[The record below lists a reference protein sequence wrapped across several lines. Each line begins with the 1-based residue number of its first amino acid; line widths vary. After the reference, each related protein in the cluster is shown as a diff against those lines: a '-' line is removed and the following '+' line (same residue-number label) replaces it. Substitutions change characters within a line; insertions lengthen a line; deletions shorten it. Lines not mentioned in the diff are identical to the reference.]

1 MVANVVAD
9 NAGLIT
15 FNVTLLLQIVI
26 FVLMAWFLWRY
37 AWGPVVRILAKREER
52 IESGLRAAEESEK
65 RLAQVTDEVQR
76 VLDEA
81 RSQAREIITRA
92 HQEATADADEVR
104 NRGRRDAEA
113 ELQKA
118 LADIAA
124 ERDRAVQDIRNE
136 MASLIVEAAGRI
148 IGQSIDEK
156 AHQRLIEESLE
167 KVTAG

>member
-1 MVANVVAD
+1 VLANVVAD
-9 NAGLIT
+9 AGLIT

-26 FVLMAWFLWRY
+26 FVLMAWLLWRY
-37 AWGPVVRILAKREER
+37 AWGPLVKVLQKREER

-65 RLAQVTDEVQR
+65 RLAQVTEEVQR
-76 VLDEA
+76 VLDDA

-113 ELQKA
+113 EAQKA
-118 LADIAA
+118 LNDIAA
-124 ERDRAVQDIRNE
+124 ERDRAVQEIRNE
-136 MASLIVEAAGRI
+136 MAALIVEAASRI
-148 IGQSIDEK
+148 IGQSIDERT
-156 AHQRLIEESLE
+156 HQRLIDESLE

>member
-1 MVANVVAD
+1 VVSTVVAE
-9 NAGLIT
+9 AGLIT

-26 FVLMAWFLWRY
+26 FVLMALFLWRG
-37 AWGPVVRILAKREER
+37 AWGPLVRNLQKREDR

-76 VLDEA
+76 ILDDA
-81 RSQAREIITRA
+81 RGQAREIITRA

-113 ELQKA
+113 EAQKA

-124 ERDRAVQDIRNE
+124 ERDRALQELR
-136 MASLIVEAAGRI
+136 AQTAALIVEAAGKI
-148 IGQSIDEK
+148 IGQSIDQRT
-156 AHQRLIEESLE
+156 HQRLIEESLE

>member
-1 MVANVVAD
+1 VVSTVVAE
-9 NAGLIT
+9 AGLIT
-15 FNVTLLLQIVI
+15 FNATLILQIVI
-26 FVLMAWFLWRY
+26 FVLVALFLWRY
-37 AWGPVVRILAKREER
+37 AWGPLVRVLDKRAER

-65 RLAQVTDEVQR
+65 RLAQVTDEVKR
-76 VLDEA
+76 ILDDA
-81 RSQAREIITRA
+81 RGQAREIIARA

-124 ERDRAVQDIRNE
+124 ERDRALQELRAQVAA
-136 MASLIVEAAGRI
+136 MVVEAASQILGRA
-148 IGQSIDEK
+148 IDERT
-156 AHQRLIEESLE
+156 HQRLIEESLE

>member
-1 MVANVVAD
+1 MLAE
-9 NAGLIT
+9 AGLIT
-15 FNVTLLLQIVI
+15 FNVTLVLQIVI
-26 FVLMAWFLWRY
+26 FLLMAFLLWRY
-37 AWGPVVRILAKREER
+37 AWGPLVTILQRREEK

-65 RLAQVTDEVQR
+65 RLAQVTEEVQR
-76 VLDEA
+76 VLDDA

-113 ELQKA
+113 EVQKA

-124 ERDRAVQDIRNE
+124 ERDRAVQELRAQVAA
-136 MASLIVEAAGRI
+136 MVVEAAGRI
-148 IGQSIDEK
+148 IGQSIDERT
-156 AHQRLIEESLE
+156 HQRLIEESLE

>member
-1 MVANVVAD
+1 MLAD
-9 NAGLIT
+9 AGLIT

-37 AWGPVVRILAKREER
+37 AWGPLVNILQKREER

-76 VLDEA
+76 VLDDA

-113 ELQKA
+113 EAQKA

-124 ERDRAVQDIRNE
+124 ERDRAIQELRAQVAA
-136 MASLIVEAAGRI
+136 MVVEAAGRI
-148 IGQSIDEK
+148 LGQSIDERT
-156 AHQRLIEESLE
+156 HQRLIEESLE

>member
-1 MVANVVAD
+1 VVSTVVAE
-9 NAGLIT
+9 AGLIT

-26 FVLMAWFLWRY
+26 FVLMALFLWRV
-37 AWGPVVRILAKREER
+37 AWGPLVRNLQKREDR

-76 VLDEA
+76 ILDDA
-81 RSQAREIITRA
+81 RGQAREIITRA

-113 ELQKA
+113 EAQKA

-124 ERDRAVQDIRNE
+124 ERDRALQELR
-136 MASLIVEAAGRI
+136 AQTAALIVEAAGKI
-148 IGQSIDEK
+148 IGQSIDQRT
-156 AHQRLIEESLE
+156 HQRLIEESLE

>member
-1 MVANVVAD
+1 MVVAD
-9 NAGLIT
+9 AGILGANLTLVVQVII
-15 FNVTLLLQIVI
+15 FLVTAW
-26 FVLMAWFLWRY
+26 VLWKLV
-37 AWGPVVRILAKREER
+37 WGRVVRTLEDRQKT
-52 IESGLRAAEESEK
+52 IEGGLRAAEESEK

-76 VLDEA
+76 ILDDA

-113 ELQKA
+113 EAQKA

-124 ERDRAVQDIRNE
+124 ERDRAVQELRAQVAA
-136 MASLIVEAAGRI
+136 MVVEAAGRI
-148 IGQSIDEK
+148 IGQSIDERT
-156 AHQRLIEESLE
+156 HQRLIEESLE